1 MEYVGILDVPP
12 LRFVLLSI
20 VQTFTLFV
28 AVLLGLKVVGRRV
41 FGEKGPQDLVILV
54 LIAEAASS
62 GLNHQGAGYWGS
74 AASVMTILLL
84 GWLSEKTKVIRQ
96 FIEGRPVF
104 LYDAEPLTGPLWRS
118 IWSMK
123 QTWTLLQGNTVLLP
137 IMTSPLLYLREM
149 EP

>member
-1 MEYVGILDVPP
+1 MEYIGIIDVPP
-12 LRFVLLSI
+12 LRFVLLSV

-28 AVLLGLKVVGRRV
+28 AVLLGLKIVGRRV

-74 AASVMTILLL
+74 AASVITVLLL
-84 GWLSEKTKVIRQ
+84 GWLPEKTKVIRQ

-104 LYDAEPLTGPLWRS
+104 LYGEPLTGLLWSS

-123 QTWTLLQGNTVLLP
+123 QTWTQLQENTDLRP
-137 IMTSPLLYLREM
+137 TMTSPPLYWREM

>member
-62 GLNHQGAGYWGS
+62 GLNHQGAGYIGE
-74 AASVMTILLL
+74 APQA
-84 GWLSEKTKVIRQ
+84 
-96 FIEGRPVF
+96 
-104 LYDAEPLTGPLWRS
+104 
-118 IWSMK
+118 
-123 QTWTLLQGNTVLLP
+123 
-137 IMTSPLLYLREM
+137 
-149 EP
+149 